1 MGLSASQARF
11 LQLTARRSN
20 IEYEAQ
26 QISQHRLQLADK
38 LEMASTEYQNKTSN
52 RKMVFRFN
60 DGNQINN
67 IDVTY
72 QNYKSYMN
80 QQLEGINTVHQK
92 YYLVSSSGN
101 KIVVANA
108 EERDKMIAGVS
119 APKDKNGEY
128 REKVLTAEDF
138 IIADNLEDVDAFQL
152 SVQNGDYYFA
162 TMNEIEFD
170 DNNNPVVTFNTE
182 SWDTLGGGVISEE
195 YDKTDDAEAEA
206 KFKTEQTKIQ
216 KQDKML
222 ELRLTQLES
231 ERNAIQTE
239 IDSVSKV
246 IGDNIDQTF
255 KTFS

>member
-26 QISQHRLQLADK
+26 QISQQRLQLADK

-52 RKMVFRFN
+52 KKMVFRFN
-60 DGNQINN
+60 NGSEINH

-80 QQLEGINTVHQK
+80 QQLEGISSTHQK

-101 KIVVANA
+101 KIVVANT
-108 EERDKMIAGVS
+108 EERDKMIASVS
-119 APKDKNGEY
+119 APSDKNGEY
-128 REKVLTAEDF
+128 RDKVLTAEDF
-138 IIADNLEDVDAFQL
+138 IIADNLDDVDNFQR
-152 SVQNGDYYFA
+152 SIQNGDYYFA

-170 DNNNPVVTFNTE
+170 ENNNPIIAFNTE
-182 SWDTLGGGVISEE
+182 SWDTMGGGVISED

-206 KFKTEQTKIQ
+206 KFKTQQTKIQ

-239 IDSVSKV
+239 IESVSKV
-246 IGDNIDQTF
+246 IGDNITQTF